1 MKKLI
6 VLLLTIAMV
15 GAVFAQDQKAVATF
29 GGYLDASGDFMD
41 GLGPGLYSE
50 TYYNYS
56 SGGVGFS
63 ATIVGAEDI
72 FAKVRNY
79 SLSYQ
84 VIPELKVM
92 VGKLRETG
100 GARLTSY
107 VDGNGF
113 STRIANVQNGLMG
126 QVSYMGVGLAV
137 FSTLDKIQ
145 NINGGLS
152 YTVKD
157 VAKIVGGYLGTSK
170 EVWVSADV
178 LAVKGLTA
186 RVGFRNVASKSYIYA
201 TAGSSSFVEKLD
213 LGLDAD
219 LVLATTVAFGAK
231 AKAEYAL
238 TDKYSVGAFASYDNG
253 DAWNGNNGL
262 NGKVYGVMNFAQG
275 DIVLGLQYD
284 VKTNTFSIPFD
295 FEVSF

>member
-15 GAVFAQDQKAVATF
+15 GAVFAEEQKAVATF

-41 GLGPGLYSE
+41 GAGPGLYSE

-72 FAKVRNY
+72 FATVRNY

-84 VIPELKVM
+84 VIPELKVL
-92 VGKLRETG
+92 VGRLRETG

-107 VDGNGF
+107 IDGNGF

-137 FSTLDKIQ
+137 FSTLDKFE
-145 NINGGLS
+145 NTNVGLS

-157 VAKIVGGYLGTSK
+157 IAKIVGGYLGTSK

-186 RVGFRNVASKSYIYA
+186 RVGFRNVSSKSYIYA
-201 TAGSSSFVEKLD
+201 TAGSSSFVENLD

-219 LVLATTVAFGAK
+219 VVLATTVAFGAK

-238 TDKYSVGAFASYDNG
+238 TDKYSAGAIVSYDNG
-253 DAWNGNNGL
+253 DAWIGNNGI
-262 NGKVYGVMNFAQG
+262 NGKVYGVMNFPNG

-284 VKTNTFSIPFD
+284 VASGTFSIPFD